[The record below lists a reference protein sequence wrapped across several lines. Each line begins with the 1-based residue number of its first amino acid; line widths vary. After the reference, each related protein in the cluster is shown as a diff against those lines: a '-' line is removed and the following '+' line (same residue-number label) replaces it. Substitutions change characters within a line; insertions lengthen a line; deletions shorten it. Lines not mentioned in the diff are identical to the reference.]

1 MFEDIPKELHEL
13 RKMQMDKRKKA
24 RKDGKSAYFSKSE
37 PDKLFIDGRYVQLF
51 FLLVF
56 LYFIHN
62 GEVVKKWDWKFTKGS
77 FFLRKGS
84 IVFQFWSIG

>member
-13 RKMQMDKRKKA
+13 RKMQMDRRKKA

-56 LYFIHN
+56 VYFIHN
-62 GEVVKKWDWKFTKGS
+62 GEVVKSWKFTKGS
-77 FFLRKGS
+77 FLFRKGS

>member
-13 RKMQMDKRKKA
+13 RKMQMDRRKKA

-37 PDKLFIDGRYVQLF
+37 PDKLFIAGRYVQLF

-56 LYFIHN
+56 VYFIHN
-62 GEVVKKWDWKFTKGS
+62 GEVVKSWKFTKGS
-77 FFLRKGS
+77 FFFRKGS